1 MWAYIYSRCLSLC
14 VSLSLSV
21 SVCPGWLQRTSVCCG
36 RSVHSASQRVVLC
49 PWCWL
54 VPPAGSG
61 HVCQTSMPCSA
72 SGHVSTTTT
81 HWACCMPRKGTVC
94 LHVCMWLPGNGF
106 WGNTCQ
112 GNSHW
117 AIVARRPVV
126 TIQPCRDVFRLE
138 VFVWTTD
145 MLSVWGHGQRW
156 EWTWQA

>member
-1 MWAYIYSRCLSLC
+1 M
-14 VSLSLSV
+14 V
-21 SVCPGWLQRTSVCCG
+21 P
-36 RSVHSASQRVVLC
+36 C

-112 GNSHW
+112 GNSHLGNSQQ
-117 AIVARRPVV
+117 ATVTRRPAVAIRPCHVV
-126 TIQPCRDVFRLE
+126 LGLCKQQTHWQFGDMVRDGSGPDWLRILFWNINTMNSPQQGNMQGITCITLLLE
-138 VFVWTTD
+138 LQFKY
-145 MLSVWGHGQRW
+145 
-156 EWTWQA
+156 E